1 MKHIS
6 VTDTT
11 IRQAG
16 KAAGYTLSFREKIEL
31 AKLLD
36 RLGVSV
42 IELHAVE
49 NPKIDSLLIKSV
61 ASAVKE
67 SAVCVPVALDPASVS
82 LVWAALKEAKH
93 PRIQVPAPV
102 SAVQMEYL
110 AGKKPAA
117 MLEAI
122 RETVAAARAVCEDVE
137 FLADDATRADPAF
150 LAEALQTAI
159 AAGAAGVTVC
169 DAAGNMLPDAF
180 GSFVRGIYEA
190 VPQTK
195 DVRFGVSC
203 SDALSM
209 ADACAV
215 SAIAAGAGE
224 IKAAAYCVDTAN
236 LAHMAKL
243 LAAKAQDFGVVSTLQ
258 FTQMNRLLSQIA
270 WMCQTGRSQ
279 LSPFDNGVQ
288 TSSGAVLTVHDTQ
301 EAVMKMAAALGYDLS
316 EEDGAKVYEAFCR
329 IAAKKQTVGEK
340 ELDAI
345 IASAALQVPPTYR
358 LESYVINTGNTISAS
373 AQMKLTKNGQTLSG
387 VSLGDGPVDAAFL
400 AIESILGRHY
410 ELDDFQIQAVT
421 EGREAM
427 GESIVKLIAETFDPR
442 YIAAVEGGRAE
453 NSALLSQRF
462 DTIFFTGS
470 VAVGKVV
477 MEAHACLPRAR
488 RQKPRHRDREC
499 GHPCRGAAHCIRQGA
514 QRRADLRGAGLS
526 ADREIGQARV
536 HRGIPAG
543 AA

>member
-82 LVWAALKEAKH
+82 LVWAALREAKH

-122 RETVAAARAVCEDVE
+122 RETV
-137 FLADDATRADPAF
+137 
-150 LAEALQTAI
+150 
-159 AAGAAGVTVC
+159 C

-180 GSFVRGIYEA
+180 GRFVRGIYEA

-427 GESIVKLIAETFDPR
+427 GESVVKLR
-442 YIAAVEGGRAE
+442 SGGKLY
-453 NSALLSQRF
+453 S
-462 DTIFFTGS
+462 G
-470 VAVGKVV
+470 
-477 MEAHACLPRAR
+477 
-488 RQKPRHRDREC
+488 
-499 GHPCRGAAHCIRQGA
+499 
-514 QRRADLRGAGLS
+514 
-526 ADREIGQARV
+526 
-536 HRGIPAG
+536 RGISTDIIG
-543 AA
+543 ASVHAYLNAINKIVYEEAANA

>member
-82 LVWAALKEAKH
+82 LVWAALREAKH

-122 RETVAAARAVCEDVE
+122 RQTVAAARAVCEDVE

-159 AAGAAGVTVC
+159 AAGAVGVTVC

-224 IKAAAYCVDTAN
+224 IKTAAYCVDTAN

-387 VSLGDGPVDAAFL
+387 VSLGDGSVDAAFL

-427 GESIVKLIAETFDPR
+427 GESVVKLR
-442 YIAAVEGGRAE
+442 SGGKLY
-453 NSALLSQRF
+453 S
-462 DTIFFTGS
+462 G
-470 VAVGKVV
+470 
-477 MEAHACLPRAR
+477 
-488 RQKPRHRDREC
+488 
-499 GHPCRGAAHCIRQGA
+499 
-514 QRRADLRGAGLS
+514 
-526 ADREIGQARV
+526 
-536 HRGIPAG
+536 RGISTDIIG
-543 AA
+543 ASVHAYLNAINKIVYEEAANA

>member
-150 LAEALQTAI
+150 LAEALQT
-159 AAGAAGVTVC
+159 VTVC
-169 DAAGNMLPDAF
+169 DAAGSMLPDAF

-224 IKAAAYCVDTAN
+224 IKTAAYCVDTAN
-236 LAHMAKL
+236 LAHLAKL

-301 EAVMKMAAALGYDLS
+301 EAVMKMADALGYDLS

-358 LESYVINTGNTISAS
+358 LESYVTISAS

-387 VSLGDGPVDAAFL
+387 VSLGDGSVDAAFL

-427 GESIVKLIAETFDPR
+427 GESVVKLR
-442 YIAAVEGGRAE
+442 SGGKLY
-453 NSALLSQRF
+453 S
-462 DTIFFTGS
+462 G
-470 VAVGKVV
+470 
-477 MEAHACLPRAR
+477 
-488 RQKPRHRDREC
+488 
-499 GHPCRGAAHCIRQGA
+499 
-514 QRRADLRGAGLS
+514 
-526 ADREIGQARV
+526 
-536 HRGIPAG
+536 RGISTDIIG
-543 AA
+543 ASVHAYLNAINKIVYEEAANA

>member
-1 MKHIS
+1 MK
-6 VTDTT
+6 
-11 IRQAG
+11 
-16 KAAGYTLSFREKIEL
+16 
-31 AKLLD
+31 
-36 RLGVSV
+36 
-42 IELHAVE
+42 
-49 NPKIDSLLIKSV
+49 P
-61 ASAVKE
+61 
-67 SAVCVPVALDPASVS
+67 
-82 LVWAALKEAKH
+82 
-93 PRIQVPAPV
+93 
-102 SAVQMEYL
+102 
-110 AGKKPAA
+110 
-117 MLEAI
+117 
-122 RETVAAARAVCEDVE
+122 
-137 FLADDATRADPAF
+137 
-150 LAEALQTAI
+150 
-159 AAGAAGVTVC
+159 
-169 DAAGNMLPDAF
+169 
-180 GSFVRGIYEA
+180 

-427 GESIVKLIAETFDPR
+427 GESVVKLR
-442 YIAAVEGGRAE
+442 SGGKLY
-453 NSALLSQRF
+453 S
-462 DTIFFTGS
+462 G
-470 VAVGKVV
+470 
-477 MEAHACLPRAR
+477 
-488 RQKPRHRDREC
+488 
-499 GHPCRGAAHCIRQGA
+499 
-514 QRRADLRGAGLS
+514 
-526 ADREIGQARV
+526 
-536 HRGIPAG
+536 RGISTDIIG
-543 AA
+543 ASVHAYLNAINKIVYEEAANA

>member
-1 MKHIS
+1 MKHMCI
-6 VTDTT
+6 TDMT

-36 RLGVSV
+36 RLGMSA

-61 ASAVKE
+61 ASAVKT
-67 SAVCVPVALDPASVS
+67 SAVSVPVALTQQSVET
-82 LVWAALKEAKH
+82 VWNALKEAKH

-122 RETVAAARAVCEDVE
+122 SQTVAAAKAVCEDVE

-150 LAEALQTAI
+150 LYEALSAAI
-159 AAGAAGVTVC
+159 AAGATGVTVC
-169 DAAGNMLPDAF
+169 DAAGSLLPDAF
-180 GSFVRGIYEA
+180 GGFVRAVFEN
-190 VPQTK
+190 VPQAK
-195 DVRFGVSC
+195 DVRFGIGC

-215 SAIAAGAGE
+215 SAIAAGADE
-224 IKAAAYCVDTAN
+224 IKAAAYCVDSVSV
-236 LAHMAKL
+236 AHMAKL
-243 LAAKAQDFGVVSTLQ
+243 LTAKASEFDVSTTIQ
-258 FTQMNRLLSQIA
+258 TTQMNRILSQVT

-279 LSPFDNGVQ
+279 TSPFDTGVQ
-288 TSSGAVLTVHDTQ
+288 AAGGAVLTVHDTQ
-301 EAVMKMAAALGYDLS
+301 EAVLKMAAALGYDLS

-329 IAAKKQTVGEK
+329 IASRKETVGEK

-387 VSLGDGPVDAAFL
+387 VSLGDGSVDAAFL
-400 AIESILGRHY
+400 AIESIVGRHY

-427 GESIVKLIAETFDPR
+427 GESVVKLR
-442 YIAAVEGGRAE
+442 SGGKLY
-453 NSALLSQRF
+453 S
-462 DTIFFTGS
+462 G
-470 VAVGKVV
+470 
-477 MEAHACLPRAR
+477 
-488 RQKPRHRDREC
+488 
-499 GHPCRGAAHCIRQGA
+499 
-514 QRRADLRGAGLS
+514 
-526 ADREIGQARV
+526 
-536 HRGIPAG
+536 RGISTDILG
-543 AA
+543 ASVHAYLNAINKIVYEEAANA

>member
-1 MKHIS
+1 
-6 VTDTT
+6 
-11 IRQAG
+11 
-16 KAAGYTLSFREKIEL
+16 
-31 AKLLD
+31 
-36 RLGVSV
+36 
-42 IELHAVE
+42 
-49 NPKIDSLLIKSV
+49 
-61 ASAVKE
+61 
-67 SAVCVPVALDPASVS
+67 
-82 LVWAALKEAKH
+82 
-93 PRIQVPAPV
+93 
-102 SAVQMEYL
+102 
-110 AGKKPAA
+110 

-122 RETVAAARAVCEDVE
+122 RQTVAAARAVCEDVE

-150 LAEALQTAI
+150 LAEALQAAI
-159 AAGAAGVTVC
+159 AAGASGVTVC

-180 GSFVRGIYEA
+180 GSFVRGICEA

-224 IKAAAYCVDTAN
+224 IKTAAYCVDTAN
-236 LAHMAKL
+236 LAHLAKL

-345 IASAALQVPPTYR
+345 IASAALQVPPMYR

-427 GESIVKLIAETFDPR
+427 GESVVKLR
-442 YIAAVEGGRAE
+442 SGGKLY
-453 NSALLSQRF
+453 S
-462 DTIFFTGS
+462 G
-470 VAVGKVV
+470 
-477 MEAHACLPRAR
+477 
-488 RQKPRHRDREC
+488 
-499 GHPCRGAAHCIRQGA
+499 
-514 QRRADLRGAGLS
+514 
-526 ADREIGQARV
+526 
-536 HRGIPAG
+536 RGISTDIIG
-543 AA
+543 ASVHAYLNAINKIVYEEAANA